1 MRRYLV
7 IDLEATCDDQGAV
20 PREEMEVIEI
30 GAALLDPA
38 TWEVKEE
45 FDSFVRPV
53 RNPRLTP
60 FCTRL
65 TTIAQAD
72 VDAAPGFV
80 EAVAKMQD
88 WLRPFRLTAWG
99 SWGNYDRRQIQQD
112 CDFHGMPFP
121 IQVQHFNLK
130 DRFTKRQELPRRPG
144 LGTALRIAGME
155 FEGTPHRA
163 LDDVRNIARLMPLMY
178 RGG

>member
-1 MRRYLV
+1 
-7 IDLEATCDDQGAV
+7 
-20 PREEMEVIEI
+20 REEMEVIEI

-38 TWEVKEE
+38 TWEVNEE

-80 EAVAKMQD
+80 EAVAKLQD

-99 SWGNYDRRQIQQD
+99 SWGNYDRRQIHQD
-112 CDFHGMPFP
+112 CDFHGIAFP

-130 DRFTKRQELPRRPG
+130 DRFTKRQGLDRRPG
-144 LGTALRIAGME
+144 LGPALRIAGME

>member
-38 TWEVKEE
+38 TWEVNEE

-53 RNPRLTP
+53 RNPQLTP

-72 VDAAPGFV
+72 VDAAPDFV

-99 SWGNYDRRQIQQD
+99 SWGNYDRRQIHQD
-112 CDFHGMPFP
+112 CDFHGIVFP
-121 IQVQHFNLK
+121 IQAQHFNLK
-130 DRFTKRQELPRRPG
+130 DRFTKRQGLARRPG

-178 RGG
+178 RAT